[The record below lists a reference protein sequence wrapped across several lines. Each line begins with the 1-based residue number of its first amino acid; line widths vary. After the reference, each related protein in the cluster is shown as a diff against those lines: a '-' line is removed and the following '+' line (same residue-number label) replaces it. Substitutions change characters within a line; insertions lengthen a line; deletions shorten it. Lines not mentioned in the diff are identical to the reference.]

1 MRKAIIRSGLEALY
15 FTGMHRWLGGACGGA
30 GVILT
35 MHHVRPPAN
44 DPVLSGRELE
54 IAPAFLEATVGLLRR
69 HGVEPVSLDEMA
81 ERLKRGPSRARFVCL
96 TFDDGYRD
104 NLEWAYPILKRHRI
118 PFAIY
123 LTTGV
128 PDGQPCLWWRTV
140 DRAVAAAPEIE
151 VAFGDAP
158 RRLACRT
165 AAEKAAAVAEV
176 HRLMR
181 ALPDETQRRALVAHL
196 AARAGVDACAPTREL
211 GLTWDQLRALAA
223 DPLVT
228 IGAHT
233 VSHPFLSKLPMH
245 EARWEMAAGA
255 ARIKDMLGTAPA
267 HFSYPFGDAGA
278 AGPRDF
284 ALARDVGFVTAVTT
298 RPGVLFPEHRAHL
311 WALPRISL
319 NGEMQRLRYLDV
331 LVSGVGTAVFN
342 RFRRINVASPAAA
355 GRQAF
360 AGSR

>member
-1 MRKAIIRSGLEALY
+1 MRRVIIRSGLEALY

-35 MHHVRPPAN
+35 LHHVRPPA
-44 DPVLSGRELE
+44 DDAFQSGRELE

-69 HGVEPVSLDEMA
+69 HQLEPVSLDEMA
-81 ERLKRGPSRARFVCL
+81 ERLKRGSSRVRFVCL

-151 VAFGDAP
+151 ITIGGAP

-165 AAEKAAAVAEV
+165 AAEKVAAVAEV
-176 HRLMR
+176 HRLLR
-181 ALPDETQRRALVAHL
+181 ALPDEAQRRAVVADL
-196 AARAGVDACAPTREL
+196 AAQAGVDACAPTREL
-211 GLTWDQLRALAA
+211 GLTWDELRMLAA

-233 VSHPFLSKLPMH
+233 VSHPFLCKLPVH
-245 EARWEMAAGA
+245 EARREMAAGA

-267 HFSYPFGDAGA
+267 HFSYPYGDAGA

-284 ALARDVGFVTAVTT
+284 ALAREAGFATAVTT
-298 RPGVLFPEHRAHL
+298 RPGVLFPEHRMHL

-331 LVSGVGTAVFN
+331 LVSGAGTAVFN
-342 RFRRINVASPAAA
+342 CFRRVNVASPAAA
-355 GRQAF
+355 G
-360 AGSR
+360 

>member
-1 MRKAIIRSGLEALY
+1 MRRVIIQWGLEALY

-35 MHHVRPPAN
+35 LHHVRPPAN
-44 DPVLSGRELE
+44 DTFQSGRGLE
-54 IAPAFLEATVGLLRR
+54 IAPAFLEATVALLRR
-69 HGVEPVSLDEMA
+69 HHLEPVSLDEMA
-81 ERLKRGPSRARFVCL
+81 ERLKRGSRARFVCL

-104 NLEWAYPILKRHRI
+104 NLEWAYPILKRHCI

-128 PDGQPCLWWRTV
+128 PDRQACLWWQIV
-140 DRAVAAAPEIE
+140 DRAVAAAPELEIT
-151 VAFGDAP
+151 VDRVP
-158 RRLACRT
+158 RRLACQT
-165 AAEKAAAVAEV
+165 AAEKRAAVAEV
-176 HRLMR
+176 HRILR
-181 ALPDETQRRALVAHL
+181 ALPDEAQRRALVADL
-196 AARAGVDACAPTREL
+196 AERAGVDAYAPTREL
-211 GLTWDQLRALAA
+211 GLTWDEVRMLAA

-233 VSHPFLSKLPMH
+233 VSHPFLSKLPAN

-255 ARIKDMLGTAPA
+255 ARIEEMLGTAPA
-267 HFSYPFGDAGA
+267 HFSYPYGDAGA

-284 ALARDVGFVTAVTT
+284 ALAQEAGFATAVTT
-298 RPGVLFPEHRAHL
+298 RPGVLFPEHRTHL

-319 NGEMQRLRYLDV
+319 NGEMQRLRYVDV

-342 RFRRINVASPAAA
+342 GFRKANVASSAV
-355 GRQAF
+355 F
-360 AGSR
+360 V

>member
-1 MRKAIIRSGLEALY
+1 MRKVIIRSGLEALY

-44 DPVLSGRELE
+44 DPIQSGRELE
-54 IAPAFLEATVGLLRR
+54 IAPAFLEAAVGLLRR
-69 HGVEPVSLDEMA
+69 HRLEPVSLDEMA
-81 ERLKRGPSRARFVCL
+81 ERLKRGSSRSRFVCL

-104 NLEWAYPILKRHRI
+104 NLEWAYPILKQHRI

-128 PDGQPCLWWRTV
+128 PDGQPCLWWRTI

-151 VAFGDAP
+151 IAVGSAP

-165 AAEKAAAVAEV
+165 AAEKRAAVAEV
-176 HRLMR
+176 HRLLR
-181 ALPDETQRRALVAHL
+181 ALPDEAQLRAVIADL

-211 GLTWDQLRALAA
+211 GLTWDELRMLAA

-233 VSHPFLSKLPMH
+233 VSHPILRKHPVH
-245 EARWEMAAGA
+245 EARREMESGA
-255 ARIKDMLGTAPA
+255 ARIKDMLGTAPE
-267 HFSYPFGDAGA
+267 HFSYPYGDAGA

-284 ALARDVGFVTAVTT
+284 ALARDVGFATAVTT
-298 RPGVLFPEHRAHL
+298 RPGVLFPEHRSHL
-311 WALPRISL
+311 WTLPRNSL

-331 LVSGVGTAVFN
+331 LVSGAGTAVFN
-342 RFRRINVASPAAA
+342 GFRRVNIVSPAAA
-355 GRQAF
+355 G
-360 AGSR
+360 

>member
-1 MRKAIIRSGLEALY
+1 MRKVIIRSGLETLY

-44 DPVLSGRELE
+44 DPFQSGRELE

-69 HGVEPVSLDEMA
+69 HRLEPVSLDEMA
-81 ERLKRGPSRARFVCL
+81 ERLKRGSSRARFVCL

-123 LTTGV
+123 LTSGV
-128 PDGQPCLWWRTV
+128 PDRQPCLWWRTV

-151 VAFGDAP
+151 IAVGGAP
-158 RRLACRT
+158 RRLTCRS
-165 AAEKAAAVAEV
+165 AAEKRATVAEV
-176 HRLMR
+176 HRLLR
-181 ALPDETQRRALVAHL
+181 ALPDEAQLRAVVADL
-196 AARAGVDACAPTREL
+196 AVRAGVDACAPTREL
-211 GLTWDQLRALAA
+211 GLTWDELRILAA

-233 VSHPFLSKLPMH
+233 VSHPFLSKLPVH
-245 EARWEMAAGA
+245 EARREMESGA

-267 HFSYPFGDAGA
+267 HFSYPYGDAGA

-284 ALARDVGFVTAVTT
+284 ALARDAGFATAVTT
-298 RPGVLFPEHRAHL
+298 RPGVLFPEHRSHL

-331 LVSGVGTAVFN
+331 LVSGAGTAVFN
-342 RFRRINVASPAAA
+342 GFRRVNVASPAAA
-355 GRQAF
+355 G
-360 AGSR
+360 

>member
-69 HGVEPVSLDEMA
+69 HGVEPLSLDEMA
-81 ERLKRGPSRARFVCL
+81 ERLKRGPSRARFACL

-342 RFRRINVASPAAA
+342 RFRRLNVASPAAA
-355 GRQAF
+355 GRQAV